1 MSRCLTAT
9 LVVLGLVTLTSRDAA
24 AQSDKDI
31 AAYAGL
37 NGTTV
42 GALSPIMVSTGTKG
56 EKPFNSIVGR
66 YSHYSP
72 NGGGDGNNQFG
83 ATWFHKA
90 GTNAAV
96 AGTVGYLAPGCTG
109 CDGVMMASA
118 DVHSTLWNSVGSPT
132 VTSVNLQGS
141 LGYGHDPDITYL
153 SLAVGVPLAISME
166 QASKARVG
174 LFVTPGYGW
183 GRISA
188 TGASENGA
196 LPMVGAGGSWTS
208 AAGWGLQLSY
218 NKVFVSN
225 VSGNNMGLGFTWK
238 M

>member
-1 MSRCLTAT
+1 PAKTAGQRELCTFAVAGITFVDIALCCRLANPSSVLRKTPPHQEMAMSRCLTAT

-37 NGTTV
+37 NGTPV

-96 AGTVGYLAPGCTG
+96 SGTVGYLAPGCTG
-109 CDGVMMASA
+109 C
-118 DVHSTLWNSVGSPT
+118 
-132 VTSVNLQGS
+132 
-141 LGYGHDPDITYL
+141 
-153 SLAVGVPLAISME
+153 
-166 QASKARVG
+166 
-174 LFVTPGYGW
+174 
-183 GRISA
+183 
-188 TGASENGA
+188 
-196 LPMVGAGGSWTS
+196 
-208 AAGWGLQLSY
+208 
-218 NKVFVSN
+218 
-225 VSGNNMGLGFTWK
+225 
-238 M
+238 